1 VVSGGGTGDA
11 LFESIFDT
19 AAIGMALVDPDGRV
33 IRCNEALQSILGHG
47 EAALQGRSF
56 AEFTHP
62 DDAANDAGRLAE
74 LLAGTRHSYQRAT
87 RYVHRNG
94 HVVHAQVTASRSS
107 TGLVVVIITDVTA
120 EWEARDQLRRS
131 RERLGLTLSAI
142 DMGFWEWDVSTDHM
156 VWSEEMARLCGL
168 GAAPVVD
175 GRYGERFYLIHPG
188 DRGMVTRT
196 VHEALAN
203 PEQGVIACEFRVV
216 RPNRHERWV
225 VAKAHIFRDVSGQPL
240 RVVGALMDVT
250 PMRILREEF
259 LQAQKMESVGRF
271 VSGIAHDFNNALMV
285 IGGQCDVLGMTALTP
300 EKMRRGLAEISDAVD
315 RAANLTQQLLTF
327 GRKGQADPQVLDPN
341 AILQRLETFIK
352 PLVGAHDLRLA
363 LAAQAGWI
371 TVDERQLEQAVV
383 NLVINARDAMPETG
397 VITISTG
404 NIADGRVFIAVR
416 DSGVGMDEATRSRLF
431 EPFFTT
437 KAPGHGTGLGL
448 AVVLAVMEGAGGDIH
463 VETAPGAGSTFELR
477 FPQAR

>member
-1 VVSGGGTGDA
+1 
-11 LFESIFDT
+11 
-19 AAIGMALVDPDGRV
+19 MALVDPDGRF
-33 IRCNEALQSILGHG
+33 IRCNETLQSILGHA

-56 AEFTHP
+56 VEFTHP
-62 DDAANDAGRLAE
+62 DDIANDAGRLAE
-74 LLAGTRHSYQRAT
+74 LLAGARPSYELST
-87 RYVHRNG
+87 RYVHRDG
-94 HVVHAQVTASRSS
+94 RVVHAQVTASRSS
-107 TGLVVVIITDVTA
+107 TGLVVAVVNDVTA

-131 RERLGLTLSAI
+131 RERLGLTLSSI
-142 DMGFWEWDVSTDHM
+142 DMGFWEWDVATDHM

-168 GAAPVVD
+168 GAALVD
-175 GRYGERFYLIHPG
+175 GRYGERFYLIHPD
-188 DRGMVTRT
+188 DRRMVTRT

-203 PEQGVIACEFRVV
+203 PEQRVIACEFRVV
-216 RPNRHERWV
+216 RPNQDERWV
-225 VAKAHIFRDVSGQPL
+225 VGKAHIFRDAAGQPL

-259 LQAQKMESVGRF
+259 LQAQKMEAVGRF

-285 IGGQCDVLGMTALTP
+285 IGGQCDVLGMTTLTP

-327 GRKGQADPQVLDPN
+327 SRKGQADPQVLDPN
-341 AILQRLETFIK
+341 ATLQRLETFIK
-352 PLVGAHDLRLA
+352 PIVGAHDLRLA
-363 LAAQAGWI
+363 LATQAGWI
-371 TVDERQLEQAVV
+371 SVDERQLEQAVI
-383 NLVINARDAMPETG
+383 NLVINARDAMPEKG

-404 NIADGRVFIAVR
+404 NIADGRVFIAVQ
-416 DSGVGMDEATRSRLF
+416 DSGVGMDAATKSRLF

-448 AVVLAVMEGAGGDIH
+448 AVVLAVVEGARGDIH
-463 VETAPGAGSTFELR
+463 VETAPGAGATFELR